1 MEEWHSKSFEIETGN
16 ITKSEWEKGSVSIM
30 TKKQME
36 TSTGMIGAN
45 NRGMSNGKE
54 ENTKEAEAR
63 AKAIKKI
70 NTVLKKDKKGGK

>member
-1 MEEWHSKSFEIETGN
+1 
-16 ITKSEWEKGSVSIM
+16 M
-30 TKKQME
+30 THKKME
-36 TSTGMIGAN
+36 TSGGMIGAN

-70 NTVLKKDKKGGK
+70 NKALKNDKKKGE